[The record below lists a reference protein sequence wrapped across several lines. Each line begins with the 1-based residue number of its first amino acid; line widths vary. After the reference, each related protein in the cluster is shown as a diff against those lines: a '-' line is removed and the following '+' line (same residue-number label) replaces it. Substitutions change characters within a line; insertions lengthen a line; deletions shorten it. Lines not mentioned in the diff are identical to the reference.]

1 MEGSRGIERATR
13 KTRKV
18 LVGGVIVIL
27 SGTLLLL
34 FGVLILALNIPS
46 PQPIMIPLGAGVLAC
61 SMISIFGGIA
71 ALDRRDSPLALIGS
85 MLPPAIFLSAYVL
98 EEMTGLI
105 VPGLVSLSGVVLL
118 VTSRKEFAPG
128 GRTGFGNRTCVE
140 CGRSIDWDVNVCP
153 HCGHDFRKEG
163 GSGKSFPYIGGGFT
177 LGVSIA
183 SIVAVIWWL
192 GGCLEYW
199 GLILVSSWLISA
211 VMGIAGGIAGLVR
224 RVFPLALIG
233 SVFAIW
239 GSISI
244 LFVIGPPFA
253 IVGLVFTAISRKR
266 FRKLG

>member
-1 MEGSRGIERATR
+1 
-13 KTRKV
+13 
-18 LVGGVIVIL
+18 
-27 SGTLLLL
+27 
-34 FGVLILALNIPS
+34 
-46 PQPIMIPLGAGVLAC
+46 
-61 SMISIFGGIA
+61 
-71 ALDRRDSPLALIGS
+71 
-85 MLPPAIFLSAYVL
+85 
-98 EEMTGLI
+98 MTGLI